1 MRILIA
7 TTGVLPPVPVA
18 ELCRRLGGDDG
29 IFTVMT
35 VIQVPRTFL
44 DALDDEDR
52 RSLLAD
58 DERGDPEAKASSYLE
73 ERGRRAVEP
82 IIAAFN
88 AEGLEADVRFVE
100 GDDPAAA
107 IITTAEEFEADMLV
121 MGATRRLFT
130 EEAWRSVSSRVMEQ
144 SLRPI
149 LLVPG
154 PRLEDTFEMPRL
166 EI

>member
-1 MRILIA
+1 M
-7 TTGVLPPVPVA
+7 LPPVPVA
-18 ELCRRLGGDDG
+18 DLCARLGGEDG
-29 IFTVMT
+29 RFTVMT

-58 DERGDPEAKASSYLE
+58 DERGDPEAKASAYLE
-73 ERGRRAVEP
+73 ERGRRVVDP
-82 IIAAFN
+82 IVAAMT
-88 AEGLEADVRFVE
+88 AQDLDTDVRYVE
-100 GDDPAAA
+100 GDDPAVA
-107 IITTAEEFEADMLV
+107 INQTADSIEADMLV

-154 PRLEDTFEMPRL
+154 PKIEDTFEMPRL

>member
-18 ELCRRLGGDDG
+18 DLCKRLGGDDG
-29 IFTVMT
+29 AYSVMT
-35 VIQVPRTFL
+35 VIRVPRTFL

-58 DERGDPEAKASSYLE
+58 DERGDPEAKASAYLE

-82 IIAAFN
+82 IIASLN
-88 AEGLEADVRFVE
+88 AAGLEATVRFVE
-100 GDDPAAA
+100 GDDPAEA
-107 IITTAEEFEADMLV
+107 IIRTAEDFEADMLV

-144 SLRPI
+144 SQRPI

-154 PRLEDTFEMPRL
+154 PRLEDTFEIPRL

>member
-7 TTGVLPPVPVA
+7 TTGVLPPAPVA
-18 ELCRRLGGDDG
+18 ELCKRLGGDNG
-29 IFTVMT
+29 MYAVMT

-58 DERGDPEAKASSYLE
+58 DERGDPEAKASAYLE
-73 ERGRRAVEP
+73 ERGRRVVEP
-82 IIAAFN
+82 IVAALIA
-88 AEGLEADVRFVE
+88 EDLEATVRYVE
-100 GDDPAAA
+100 GDDPAEA
-107 IITTAEEFEADMLV
+107 IINTAEDFEADMLV

>member
-18 ELCRRLGGDDG
+18 DLCKRLGNDDG
-29 IFTVMT
+29 VYSVMT

-52 RSLLAD
+52 RSLLAAD
-58 DERGDPEAKASSYLE
+58 DRGDPEAKASAYLE

-82 IIAAFN
+82 IIASLN
-88 AEGLEADVRFVE
+88 AEGLDATVRFVE
-100 GDDPAAA
+100 GDDPAEA
-107 IITTAEEFEADMLV
+107 IIRTAEDFEADMLV

-154 PRLEDTFEMPRL
+154 PRLEDTFEIPRL

>member
-18 ELCRRLGGDDG
+18 DLCKRLGGDDG
-29 IFTVMT
+29 VIAVMT

-44 DALDDEDR
+44 DALDEEDR
-52 RSLLAD
+52 RSLLA
-58 DERGDPEAKASSYLE
+58 DERGDPEAKALAYLE
-73 ERGRRAVEP
+73 ERGRRAVDP
-82 IIAAFN
+82 IVAALT
-88 AEGLEADVRFVE
+88 AESLQASVRFVE
-100 GDDPAAA
+100 GDDPAEA
-107 IITTAEEFEADMLV
+107 IIRGAEDFEADILV

-144 SLRPI
+144 SQRPI

-154 PRLEDTFEMPRL
+154 PRLEDTFEIPRL

>member
-7 TTGVLPPVPVA
+7 TTGVLPPGPVA
-18 ELCRRLGGDDG
+18 DLCKRLGGEDG
-29 IFTVMT
+29 VISVMT

-58 DERGDPEAKASSYLE
+58 DERGDPEAKAHAYLE
-73 ERGRRAVEP
+73 ERGRRAVDP
-82 IIAAFN
+82 IVAALN
-88 AEGLEADVRFVE
+88 AEGLASTVRFVE
-100 GDDPAAA
+100 GDDPADA
-107 IITTAEEFEADMLV
+107 IISTAEDFEADMLV

-144 SLRPI
+144 SQRPI

-154 PRLEDTFEMPRL
+154 PRLEDTFEIPRL